1 MQTLSE
7 FEISVLENLALILP
21 LPEKVDDDKI
31 FPDQTR
37 KYSPEEL
44 AALLHLYGK
53 YRDMTE
59 LEILHKYVDYALDLI
74 KDSPRLPAMTRLITE
89 VADLGRKGII
99 HTPAWIHK
107 ALEEAVT
114 RDTGNPTELV
124 EPLLLLY
131 LVNNDKA
138 AQRKA
143 RQIINS
149 CYRAALESETELNG
163 RIDCLHIAVT
173 CCDYVS
179 RFNVRKAGEAWNDIS
194 RRIFAE
200 SCNLSA
206 DKIFNLLEAANE
218 LADYTPI
225 PSDAR
230 QKLKNRLKEMATPYS
245 IAACAYS
252 RYGAL
257 YL

>member
-7 FEISVLENLALILP
+7 FEISVLEHLALILP
-21 LPEKVDDDKI
+21 LPERVDDDKI
-31 FPDQTR
+31 FPDPTR
-37 KYSPEEL
+37 KYTPEEL

-59 LEILHKYVDYALDLI
+59 LEILHEYVDYALDLI
-74 KDSPRLPAMTRLITE
+74 KDFPRLPEMTRLITE
-89 VADLGRKGII
+89 VADLGRKKII

-107 ALEEAVT
+107 ALQDAVT
-114 RDTGNPTELV
+114 RHTGNPTELV

-143 RQIINS
+143 KQIINS
-149 CYRAALESETELNG
+149 CYLAALESETELNG

-179 RFNVRKAGEAWNDIS
+179 RFNVRKAGEAWNEIS

-200 SCNLSA
+200 SYNLSP
-206 DKIFNLLEAANE
+206 DKIFNLLNAANE
-218 LADYTPI
+218 LAGYTPI
-225 PSDAR
+225 PSEAR
-230 QKLKNRLKEMATPYS
+230 RKLKDKLKETATPHS

-252 RYGAL
+252 RYTEL

>member
-59 LEILHKYVDYALDLI
+59 LEILHKYVDYALDML
-74 KDSPRLPAMTRLITE
+74 KDSPRLPEMTRLITE
-89 VADLGRKGII
+89 VADLGRKEII
-99 HTPAWIHK
+99 HIPAWIYK
-107 ALEEAVT
+107 ALQDAVT

-131 LVNNDKA
+131 LVNNDREV
-138 AQRKA
+138 QRKA

-149 CYRAALESETELNG
+149 CYRAALESETELSD
-163 RIDCLHIAVT
+163 RIDCLHVAVT

-179 RFNVRKAGEAWNDIS
+179 RFNVRKAGEAWNAIS
-194 RRIFAE
+194 RQIIAE

-206 DKIFNLLEAANE
+206 DKIFYLLEAANE
-218 LADYTPI
+218 LAGFTPI
-225 PSDAR
+225 SSDAR
-230 QKLKNRLKEMATPYS
+230 QKLKNRLMETATPHS

-252 RYGAL
+252 RYAAL

>member
-1 MQTLSE
+1 MGPLSK
-7 FEISVLENLALILP
+7 FEIRVLENLALILP

-31 FPDQTR
+31 FPDPTR

-74 KDSPRLPAMTRLITE
+74 KDSPRLPAMTRLVTE
-89 VADLGRKGII
+89 VADLGRKEII
-99 HTPAWIHK
+99 HIPAWIHK
-107 ALEEAVT
+107 ALEDAVA
-114 RDTGNPTELV
+114 RDTGNPPELV

-149 CYRAALESETELNG
+149 CYRAALESETGLSD

-179 RFNVRKAGEAWNDIS
+179 RFNVRKAGEAWNAIS
-194 RRIFAE
+194 QQIFAE

-206 DKIFNLLEAANE
+206 DKIFYLLEAANE
-218 LADYTPI
+218 LAGFTPI
-225 PSDAR
+225 SSDAR
-230 QKLKNRLKEMATPYS
+230 QKLKNRLMETATPHS

-252 RYGAL
+252 RYAAL

>member
-31 FPDQTR
+31 FPDPTR

-59 LEILHKYVDYALDLI
+59 LEILHEYVDYALDLI
-74 KDSPRLPAMTRLITE
+74 KDFPRLPEMTRLITE
-89 VADLGRKGII
+89 VADLGCKGII
-99 HTPAWIHK
+99 HIPAWIHK
-107 ALEEAVT
+107 ALEDTVT

-149 CYRAALESETELNG
+149 CYRAALENETELNG

-179 RFNVRKAGEAWNDIS
+179 RFNARKAGEAWNEIS

-218 LADYTPI
+218 LAGYTPI

-230 QKLKNRLKEMATPYS
+230 QKLKNRLKETATPHS

-252 RYGAL
+252 RYAAL

>member
-1 MQTLSE
+1 MQTLGE
-7 FEISVLENLALILP
+7 FEISVLEHLALILP
-21 LPEKVDDDKI
+21 LPERVDDDKI
-31 FPDQTR
+31 FPDPTR

-59 LEILHKYVDYALDLI
+59 LEILHEYVDFALDLI
-74 KDSPRLPAMTRLITE
+74 KDSPRLPAMTSLITE
-89 VADLGRKGII
+89 VADLGRKEIVHI
-99 HTPAWIHK
+99 PAWIHK
-107 ALEEAVT
+107 ALQDAVT
-114 RDTGNPTELV
+114 RHTGNPPELV

-138 AQRKA
+138 AHRKA
-143 RQIINS
+143 RHIINS
-149 CYRAALESETELNG
+149 CYRAALESKTELNG

-179 RFNVRKAGEAWNDIS
+179 RFNVRKAGEAWNEIS
-194 RRIFAE
+194 HRIFAE
-200 SCNLSA
+200 SYNLSP

-218 LADYTPI
+218 LAGYTPI
-225 PSDAR
+225 PSDAL
-230 QKLKNRLKEMATPYS
+230 QKLKNRLKETATPHS

-252 RYGAL
+252 RYAAL

>member
-1 MQTLSE
+1 
-7 FEISVLENLALILP
+7 
-21 LPEKVDDDKI
+21 
-31 FPDQTR
+31 
-37 KYSPEEL
+37 
-44 AALLHLYGK
+44 
-53 YRDMTE
+53 MTE
-59 LEILHKYVDYALDLI
+59 LEILHEYVDYALDLI
-74 KDSPRLPAMTRLITE
+74 KDFPRLPEMTRLITE
-89 VADLGRKGII
+89 VADLGRKKII

-107 ALEEAVT
+107 ALQDAVT
-114 RDTGNPTELV
+114 RHTGNPTELV

-143 RQIINS
+143 KQIINS
-149 CYRAALESETELNG
+149 CYLAALESETELNG

-179 RFNVRKAGEAWNDIS
+179 RFNVRKAGEAWNEIS

-200 SCNLSA
+200 SYNLSP
-206 DKIFNLLEAANE
+206 DKIFNLLNAANE
-218 LADYTPI
+218 LAGYTPI
-225 PSDAR
+225 PSEAR
-230 QKLKNRLKEMATPYS
+230 RKLKDKLKETATPHS

-252 RYGAL
+252 RYTEL

>member
-7 FEISVLENLALILP
+7 FEISVLEHLALILP
-21 LPEKVDDDKI
+21 LPERVDDDKI
-31 FPDQTR
+31 FPDPTR
-37 KYSPEEL
+37 KYTPEEL

-59 LEILHKYVDYALDLI
+59 LEILHEYVDYALDLI
-74 KDSPRLPAMTRLITE
+74 KDFPRLPEMTRLITE
-89 VADLGRKGII
+89 VADLGRKKII

-107 ALEEAVT
+107 ALQDAVT
-114 RDTGNPTELV
+114 RHTGNPTELV

-143 RQIINS
+143 KQIINS
-149 CYRAALESETELNG
+149 CYLAALESETELNG

-179 RFNVRKAGEAWNDIS
+179 RFNVRKAGEAWNEIS

-200 SCNLSA
+200 SYNLSP
-206 DKIFNLLEAANE
+206 DKIFNLLNAANE
-218 LADYTPI
+218 LAGYTPI
-225 PSDAR
+225 PSEVR
-230 QKLKNRLKEMATPYS
+230 RKLKDKLKETATPHS

-252 RYGAL
+252 RYTEL

>member
-1 MQTLSE
+1 MQPLSE
-7 FEISVLENLALILP
+7 FAISLFENLALILP

-31 FPDQTR
+31 FPDPTR
-37 KYSPEEL
+37 KYTPKEL

-59 LEILHKYVDYALDLI
+59 LEILHEYVDYALDLI
-74 KDSPRLPAMTRLITE
+74 KDFPRLPEMTRLITE

-107 ALEEAVT
+107 VLQDAVT
-114 RDTGNPTELV
+114 RHTGNPTELV

-131 LVNNDKA
+131 LINNDKA

-143 RQIINS
+143 RHIINS

-179 RFNVRKAGEAWNDIS
+179 RFNVRKAGEAWNEIS

-200 SCNLSA
+200 SYNLSP

-218 LADYTPI
+218 LAGYTPI

-230 QKLKNRLKEMATPYS
+230 QKLKKRLKETATPHY

-252 RYGAL
+252 RYAAL